1 MEEEWNFII
10 PNDSERKRYL
20 GLDFMIED
28 GDENKNA
35 TEPVNIA
42 KEDNSRKYIF
52 DQGQFEKLC
61 SNSSKETMETFQILD
76 NYVMS
81 LDGNI
86 KKITTTVYLAYALN
100 NNFIEL
106 FFQNDTLKFILKNGE
121 YNDSKNKVYKL
132 NDSYNWTNT
141 NAMTVNNDDDLD
153 YIKDILKQC
162 YDKVK

>member
-1 MEEEWNFII
+1 
-10 PNDSERKRYL
+10 
-20 GLDFMIED
+20 
-28 GDENKNA
+28 
-35 TEPVNIA
+35 
-42 KEDNSRKYIF
+42 
-52 DQGQFEKLC
+52 
-61 SNSSKETMETFQILD
+61 METFQILD

-132 NDSYNWTNT
+132 NDSYNWPNT

-162 YDKVK
+162 YDKAK